1 MANVCEIIMLL
12 CFGAS
17 WPINFRKA
25 FLAKTTKGVSLTF
38 LCLIEIGYGCGMAAK
53 ILSDNIN
60 YVLFFYILN
69 LIVVAANIV
78 LYFVNKRREQIAD
91 DRNSQYVG

>member
-1 MANVCEIIMLL
+1 MANLCEIIMLL

-38 LCLIEIGYGCGMAAK
+38 LCLIEIGYLCGMAAK
-53 ILSDNIN
+53 IL
-60 YVLFFYILN
+60 
-69 LIVVAANIV
+69 
-78 LYFVNKRREQIAD
+78 E
-91 DRNSQYVG
+91 SQYNLCAVLLHFKFDRCCGQHYPLFC